1 MEPGKLKIS
10 TFQIEYLL
18 DGFLWVKLQ
27 VKPSVQFDIDRLDRK
42 DQQIAHNRL
51 AQMMYQTSGRIHRVV
66 ELKESNG

>member
-1 MEPGKLKIS
+1 M
-10 TFQIEYLL
+10 FQIEYLL

-42 DQQIAHNRL
+42 GKQFAYNRL
-51 AQMMYQTSGRIHRVV
+51 AQMMYRTSGRIHRVV